1 MEKYSRGWRGAPAK
15 GVGRETGARVQIP
28 LSPLKKMKWTDHFYS
43 TDSFHFFVP
52 KNHGPDR
59 AWKNFFKKIKKS
71 CWQRRDAVITYRSC
85 RAWQKNA
92 DNEDEDLPCRLR
104 KNISNLIWVLDRNAT
119 LNIFLYIWGH
129 KWTTYAVHDQRS
141 YLMDRAGKTAKLRK
155 FRGHWIVRM
164 IWAIERSASIL
175 RTTQFS
181 KRIKMES
188 QVHFDLENF
197 FRIKILNVSEET

>member
-1 MEKYSRGWRGAPAK
+1 MYSRGWRGAPAK

-85 RAWQKNA
+85 RAWQTNA
-92 DNEDEDLPCRLR
+92 DNGTKTCPAGFGKHFQSYMRTRQKCNPEYIPLYLR
-104 KNISNLIWVLDRNAT
+104 SATFCWWQRSLNRPRHRGEIEEIQRT
-119 LNIFLYIWGH
+119 LNCW
-129 KWTTYAVHDQRS
+129 RS
-141 YLMDRAGKTAKLRK
+141 
-155 FRGHWIVRM
+155 FEW
-164 IWAIERSASIL
+164 SSNF